1 MVPCIRRSASGGISR
16 WVCERTVAASTSSA
30 GTNSDRPPWHPV
42 RAVVTERGTS
52 GWSFCPR
59 LTAIRADISDAGAA
73 SIRPGMGQF
82 AASIRREMDVPEQVE
97 AYLASQPEP
106 KRADLRRLHAHLL
119 AEFPGCRLWFTDGTN
134 ADGKVVANPN
144 IGYGAYT
151 ITYADG
157 SSREFYR
164 IGLSANTTGI
174 SVYVLGLDDK
184 TYLARTYGGSIGKA
198 SVTGYCIKFRHLA
211 VINVDVLQAAI
222 QYGMSVHQAG

>member
-1 MVPCIRRSASGGISR
+1 MRC
-16 WVCERTVAASTSSA
+16 
-30 GTNSDRPPWHPV
+30 
-42 RAVVTERGTS
+42 
-52 GWSFCPR
+52 
-59 LTAIRADISDAGAA
+59 
-73 SIRPGMGQF
+73 
-82 AASIRREMDVPEQVE
+82 EMDVPEQVE

-106 KRADLRRLHAHLL
+106 KQADLRRLHAHIL
-119 AEFPGCRLWFTDGTN
+119 AEFSGCRLWFTDGTN

-164 IGLSANTTGI
+164 VGLSANTTGI

-184 TYLARTYGGSIGKA
+184 TYLARTYGGSIEA

-222 QYGMSVHQAG
+222 QYGMSIHQAG